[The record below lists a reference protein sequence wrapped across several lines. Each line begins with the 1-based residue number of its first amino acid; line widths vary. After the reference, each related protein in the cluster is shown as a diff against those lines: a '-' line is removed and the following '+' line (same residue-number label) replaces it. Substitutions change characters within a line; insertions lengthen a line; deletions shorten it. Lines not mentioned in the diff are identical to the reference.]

1 MDMPVPAPSAPH
13 HGARAA
19 SEVLQ
24 ELSDAFTSDKISV
37 GELVDRLDSR
47 AHGVLLLI
55 LALPM
60 CIPNI
65 PGISTIFGVLMIA
78 PALGLLL
85 GQRHLWLPR
94 QVRAWTFQRDA
105 FAKALNVAIGGLKRV
120 EFLIKPRLSFLTR
133 WPATSAVG
141 FQTLLMALV
150 LILPIWG
157 ANLTPGVTVTLT
169 ALALM
174 QRDGLLML
182 LSVPCA
188 IGSLIW
194 VYLFTKYGVMAAAW
208 FGGWLQDMLP
218 WLNFF

>member
-1 MDMPVPAPSAPH
+1 MDMPVASSPPH
-13 HGARAA
+13 PHRRAA
-19 SEVLQ
+19 SEVLS
-24 ELSDAFTSDKISV
+24 ELTEGFSGETISV

-65 PGISTIFGVLMIA
+65 PGISTIFGALMIA
-78 PALGLLL
+78 PALSLLF
-85 GQRHLWLPR
+85 GQRRLWLPR
-94 QVRAWTFQRDA
+94 QVRAWTFPRDG
-105 FAKALNVAIGGLKRV
+105 FSRALRIAIAGLKRV
-120 EFLIKPRLSFLTR
+120 EYLIKPRLSFLTR
-133 WPATSAVG
+133 WPVTSAVG

-157 ANLTPGVTVTLT
+157 ANLSPGVTVTLT

-188 IGSLIW
+188 VGSIVW
-194 VYLFTKYGVMAAAW
+194 VYLFTKYGVLAAAW
-208 FGGWLQDMLP
+208 VGDWLQGVLP
-218 WLNFF
+218 HIF